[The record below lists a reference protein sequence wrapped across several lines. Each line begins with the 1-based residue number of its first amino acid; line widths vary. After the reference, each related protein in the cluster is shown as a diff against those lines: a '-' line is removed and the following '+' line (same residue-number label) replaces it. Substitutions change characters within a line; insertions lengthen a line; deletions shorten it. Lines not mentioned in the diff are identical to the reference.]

1 MFIHDKAGSFLWVNN
16 HIDGVWYSQPH
27 GPAQEL
33 YAEDRRIWNA
43 IFEMVVRDLAMC
55 ERDGVE
61 VNGSKIYPIVLGNKG
76 DWSYLVALCAIQ
88 VFYENG
94 IRFWFGG
101 RRIE

>member
-1 MFIHDKAGSFLWVNN
+1 MLHVYYKNIL
-16 HIDGVWYSQPH
+16 H

-33 YAEDRRIWNA
+33 YAEDKRIWNS

-76 DWSYLVALCAIQ
+76 DWSYLASQCAILA
-88 VFYENG
+88 FYANG
-94 IRFWFGG
+94 ICLQHGG
-101 RRIE
+101 RRIKASYNIAALVII